1 MTRLHRLGISALKQQ
16 LRHATCTCSAG
27 ALDPCRCPACYRF
40 LPPLRRKTRGS
51 VWVPILFLNWGT
63 DSVGRLAMTWRRFV
77 PLCLSF
83 VLLTV
88 LTVPLLAGTRAE
100 SAFKKLQ
107 SLAGRWEGKDAHGMA
122 AKTSFEVL
130 ASGTALMEK
139 LEPSG
144 M

>member
-1 MTRLHRLGISALKQQ
+1 
-16 LRHATCTCSAG
+16 
-27 ALDPCRCPACYRF
+27 
-40 LPPLRRKTRGS
+40 
-51 VWVPILFLNWGT
+51 
-63 DSVGRLAMTWRRFV
+63 MTWRRFV

-144 M
+144 MEEMVTLYSMDRDGIALVHYCPTNNQPRMRVGPASAHVKEPSLHYQAAGKSNSPAAGHRHRVV